1 MLRFLP
7 QIACFRAESPFRFSC
22 RAERCLQME
31 ATNQRDLSKQ
41 QPRSPQPR
49 PQRADA
55 PRSPSLRPH
64 LLVFNILWSY
74 VLSNTVFTT
83 CRQRGTQRPIEV
95 HRHRISDGSGFER
108 APVFAMNPEPL
119 ETTST
124 RSKAYRLPMRSHSI
138 LDSRYC
144 MLSRMRNHGKV
155 RSLKPSKIDREAFRS
170 SPFQSHLSRVVLLVV
185 S

>member
-64 LLVFNILWSY
+64 LLVNILWSH

-83 CRQRGTQRPIEV
+83 RRQRGTQRTIEV
-95 HRHRISDGSGFER
+95 HRHRIIDGSGFEC
-108 APVFAMNPEPL
+108 APGLTLKTESL
-119 ETTST
+119 ETIST
-124 RSKAYRLPMRSHSI
+124 RSKAYGLPMWSHSVRLEI
-138 LDSRYC
+138 LHAVA
-144 MLSRMRNHGKV
+144 NEE
-155 RSLKPSKIDREAFRS
+155 PWQS
-170 SPFQSHLSRVVLLVV
+170 S
-185 S
+185 